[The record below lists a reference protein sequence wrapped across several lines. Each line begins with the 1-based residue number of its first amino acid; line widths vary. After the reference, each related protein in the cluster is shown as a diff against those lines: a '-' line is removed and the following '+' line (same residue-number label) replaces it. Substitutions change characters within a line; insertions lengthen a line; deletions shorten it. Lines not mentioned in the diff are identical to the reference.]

1 MERIDKINK
10 LIDSIALYDYLEG
23 TSEIKYKKE
32 NELKVYPNPFQNELT
47 IEGIQNL
54 GSYRLMTLEGELVK
68 EGFLSDKKNTISMS
82 D

>member
-32 NELKVYPNPFQNELT
+32 NELKE
-47 IEGIQNL
+47 E
-54 GSYRLMTLEGELVK
+54 MLVA
-68 EGFLSDKKNTISMS
+68 KKYEEKIHKNSRMRRRT
-82 D
+82 